1 MGSGDRQD
9 NIVPRVIVGQKEFDV
24 FQPGIEDQFD
34 CSGGLFKIK
43 RLFRIRRPTKWALV
57 IMVGQGI
64 AQKHFHGFRCFPQ
77 RQLPA
82 AMTALLSLQK
92 LISAKLASSLPEK
105 PNPHNP
111 Q

>member
-1 MGSGDRQD
+1 MRSGDRQD
-9 NIVPRVIVGQKEFDV
+9 NVVPRVIVRQKDFDV

-34 CSGGLFKIK
+34 GSGGLLEIK
-43 RLFRIRRPTKWALV
+43 SLFLIWRPTKWTLV

-64 AQKHFHGFRCFPQ
+64 AQKHFHRFKCFPQ

-82 AMTALLSLQK
+82 AIAALLSLQK

-105 PNPHNP
+105 SNPHNP